1 LMDIRVRV
9 AEPGDAPAMARVYVD
24 ARRATYAGIMPSE
37 FLVDLSYRKAEM
49 RWNGVLADKT
59 RKTFV
64 AETHDGE
71 VVGLAGGGPERED
84 NPTHRAELFLIYL
97 LVGYQRQGL
106 GRRLLSAVAEE
117 LRADGF
123 RSMVVWALRD
133 TPEAC
138 RFYESLGGEVVE
150 SGTVTIGGRDL
161 AEVCYGWRNIGD
173 FAASPI

>member
-1 LMDIRVRV
+1 
-9 AEPGDAPAMARVYVD
+9 MARVYVD
-24 ARRATYAGIMPSE
+24 ARRTTYAGILPSD
-37 FLVDLSYRKAEM
+37 FLEDLSYRKAEV
-49 RWNGVLADKT
+49 RAYSVLADNA

-64 AETHDGE
+64 AETQDGK

-106 GRRLLSAVAEE
+106 GRRLVSAVAGA
-117 LRADGF
+117 LCADGF

-133 TPEAC
+133 TPGAC
-138 RFYESLGGEVVE
+138 RFYEALGGELVE

-161 AEVCYGWRNIGD
+161 AEVCYGWRNIAD
-173 FAASPI
+173 IAAN